1 MRITQGMMKGTSII
15 NQVKK
20 ASVLNKNTKKKKT
33 LLQKLMDQKNKVSEQ
48 IKNLDKKDLSNTE
61 KSKQL
66 TQLQKQLKALDEA
79 IKLEKQNEEKKKAAE
94 KKANPKIRVAQ
105 MKSDALNIMMSDKS
119 KDNRNN
125 FMMSADVKSINQ
137 MLAMQKVSMYKNKA
151 VS

>member
-1 MRITQGMMKGTSII
+1 
-15 NQVKK
+15 
-20 ASVLNKNTKKKKT
+20 
-33 LLQKLMDQKNKVSEQ
+33 MDQKNKVSEQ

-79 IKLEKQNEEKKKAAE
+79 IKLEKQNEEKKKAAA
-94 KKANPKIRVAQ
+94 KKKVNPKIRVAQ
-105 MKSDALNIMMSDKS
+105 MKSDALNIMMSGKS

>member
-105 MKSDALNIMMSDKS
+105 MKSDALNIMMSGKS